1 MYIVVHIFG
10 GLLGGVT
17 PYQSLPLAQKG
28 LEEAIPEPCT
38 CDEQDGTF
46 QCDSYQE
53 AFLVDAPIGLLG
65 QEVRIETRHTPSK
78 SS

>member
-10 GLLGGVT
+10 GLLESVT
-17 PYQSLPLAQKG
+17 PYQSLALAEKGLAQT
-28 LEEAIPEPCT
+28 IPEPCH
-38 CDEQDGTF
+38 CDKDPDGG
-46 QCDSYQE
+46 CSSYQE
-53 AFLVDAPIGLLG
+53 AHLVDAPIGLLG